1 MKRRADLIVPAMLV
15 IATMIAPIGGATGPT
30 PASGMGGDDVDPR
43 WLDRLDGVDR
53 GCLNELIGYAP
64 PPFADDLSWI
74 ADDPLRWKD
83 LRGKVVVIQ
92 TWTSK
97 TPAGRN
103 WARRVGRLIDE
114 AARDQ
119 VVIIALHTPQGAD
132 TASTY
137 LDRRPLEVSVAID
150 PSGNFCD
157 SLGAYKQPVNVI
169 IDRNGTVRYVGLNQ
183 RGIRRAV
190 ADLIAEPLDE
200 SATPI
205 RKPANEPAAVAEF
218 PPFTTQVRSAKDIRG
233 KRAPEMYVSQWLNG
247 TPNAQGKIVVVDF
260 WATWCGPCIASIP
273 HTNDLAE
280 KFRDD
285 VVIVGISS
293 ETPSK
298 FWQGMDKLA
307 SSKRINLD
315 TFRYYLALD
324 PSATMKKK
332 VNSTAIP
339 HAIVMSSDWI
349 VRWQGHPATLTAADL
364 GRIVAANKAM
374 TGGNGAAP
382 SCNRWSAERSK

>member
-1 MKRRADLIVPAMLV
+1 MRRADLTVLAMFV
-15 IATMIAPIGGATGPT
+15 IATMIATIGGATGPV
-30 PASGMGGDDVDPR
+30 PADVIGGNDVDPR
-43 WLDRLDGVDR
+43 WLDRLNSVDR
-53 GCLNELIGYAP
+53 ACLNELIGYAP
-64 PPFADDLSWI
+64 PPFADDLLWI
-74 ADDPLRWKD
+74 ADDPLRWED

-97 TPAGRN
+97 TLAGRS
-103 WARRVGRLIDE
+103 WAMRSQRLINE
-114 AARDQ
+114 ADRDQ
-119 VVIIALHTPQGAD
+119 VAIIALHTPQGAD
-132 TASTY
+132 TAPTY

-150 PSGNFCD
+150 PSGTFCD
-157 SLGAYKQPVNVI
+157 SLGAYKRPVNII
-169 IDRNGTVRYVGLNQ
+169 IDRDGVVRYVGLNP
-183 RGIRRAV
+183 RGVRRAV
-190 ADLIAEPLDE
+190 VALIAEPFDK

-205 RKPANEPAAVAEF
+205 PKPADEPIASAEF
-218 PPFTTQVRSAKDIRG
+218 PFFTTKVSHATDIRG

-247 TPNAQGKIVVVDF
+247 TPNAQGKVVVVDF
-260 WATWCGPCIASIP
+260 WATWCGPCVASIP
-273 HTNDLAE
+273 HTNDLAD

-285 VVIVGISS
+285 VVIIGISN

-298 FWQGMDKLA
+298 FWQGMDKLT

-324 PSATMKKK
+324 PSATMKKN
-332 VNSTAIP
+332 VNVIGIP

-364 GRIVAANKAM
+364 GRIVTANRAM
-374 TGGNGAAP
+374 TGGNSAS

>member
-1 MKRRADLIVPAMLV
+1 MKRRADLMVPAMLV
-15 IATMIAPIGGATGPT
+15 IAVMIAPIGHATGPT

-43 WLDRLDGVDR
+43 WLDRLDSVDR

-64 PPFADDLSWI
+64 PPFADDLLWI
-74 ADDPLRWKD
+74 ADDPLCWED

-103 WARRVGRLIDE
+103 WARRVRHLIDE
-114 AARDQ
+114 ADRDQ
-119 VVIIALHTPQGAD
+119 VAIIALHTPQGAD

-137 LDRRPLEVSVAID
+137 LDRRPLDVPVAID
-150 PSGNFCD
+150 PSGTFCD
-157 SLGAYKQPVNVI
+157 SLGAYKRPVNVI

-183 RGIRRAV
+183 RGVRLAV
-190 ADLIAEPLDE
+190 ADLIAEPLVE
-200 SATPI
+200 KAAPI
-205 RKPANEPAAVAEF
+205 PKPADEPTASAEF
-218 PPFTTQVRSAKDIRG
+218 PFFTTKVSNATDIRG

-247 TPNAQGKIVVVDF
+247 TPNAQGKVVVVDF

-298 FWQGMDKLA
+298 FRQGMDRLA
-307 SSKRINLD
+307 SRKRINLD

-349 VRWQGHPATLTAADL
+349 VRWQGHPASLTAADL

-374 TGGNGAAP
+374 TGGNGAAS
-382 SCNRWSAERSK
+382 SCNRWSAEGSK

>member
-1 MKRRADLIVPAMLV
+1 MRRADRTVLAMFV
-15 IATMIAPIGGATGPT
+15 VAAMIAPIGRAAGP
-30 PASGMGGDDVDPR
+30 AAADVMGGDDVDPR
-43 WLDRLDGVDR
+43 WLDRLDRVDR
-53 GCLNELIGYAP
+53 ACLNELIGYAP
-64 PPFADDLSWI
+64 PPFADDLLWI
-74 ADDPLRWKD
+74 GDDPLRWED

-103 WARRVGRLIDE
+103 WAERASRLIDE
-114 AARDQ
+114 ADRDQ
-119 VVIIALHTPQGAD
+119 VAIIALHTPQGAD
-132 TASTY
+132 TARTY

-150 PSGNFCD
+150 PSGTFCD
-157 SLGAYKQPVNVI
+157 SLGAYKRPVNII
-169 IDRNGTVRYVGLNQ
+169 IDRNGTVRYAGLNL
-183 RGIRRAV
+183 RGVRLAV

-205 RKPANEPAAVAEF
+205 SKPADEPTASAEF
-218 PPFTTQVRSAKDIRG
+218 PVFTTNVSRATDIRG

-247 TPNAQGKIVVVDF
+247 TPSAQGKVVVVDS
-260 WATWCGPCIASIP
+260 WATWCGPCVASIP
-273 HTNDLAE
+273 HTNDLAD

-285 VVIVGISS
+285 VVIVAISD

-307 SSKRINLD
+307 SSKGINLD

-324 PSATMKKK
+324 PSATMKRK
-332 VNSTAIP
+332 VNITAIP

-364 GRIVAANKAM
+364 GRIVAANRAM
-374 TGGNGAAP
+374 TGGGK
-382 SCNRWSAERSK
+382 SSSRNRWSAARSR

>member
-1 MKRRADLIVPAMLV
+1 MRRANRTVLAMLV
-15 IATMIAPIGGATGPT
+15 VAAMIAPIGDATGPA
-30 PASGMGGDDVDPR
+30 PANGMVGDDADPR
-43 WLDRLDGVDR
+43 WLDRLDNVDR
-53 GCLNELIGYAP
+53 ACLNELIGYAP
-64 PPFADDLSWI
+64 PPFAEDLLWI

-103 WARRVGRLIDE
+103 WAMRVGRLVDE
-114 AARDQ
+114 ADRDQ

-132 TASTY
+132 TARRY

-150 PSGNFCD
+150 PSGTFCD
-157 SLGAYKQPVNVI
+157 SLGAYKRPVNI
-169 IDRNGTVRYVGLNQ
+169 LIDRNGTVRYVGLNQ
-183 RGIRRAV
+183 RGVRRAV
-190 ADLIAEPLDE
+190 ADLIAEPLVE
-200 SATPI
+200 KATPI
-205 RKPANEPAAVAEF
+205 PKPADEPTASAEF
-218 PPFTTQVRSAKDIRG
+218 PFFTTKVSRATDIRG

-247 TPNAQGKIVVVDF
+247 TPNARGKVVVVDF
-260 WATWCGPCIASIP
+260 WATWCGPCVASIP

-285 VVIVGISS
+285 VVIVGISD
-293 ETPSK
+293 EAPSK

-374 TGGNGAAP
+374 TGGNGASP